1 MKNLLVVMMNVLF
14 VLVVAAD
21 VVAVNFGC
29 DATPTVQSNCYIQH
43 QV

>member
-1 MKNLLVVMMNVLF
+1 MKKLFVVLMNLLF

-21 VVAVNFGC
+21 VVAVNIGC
-29 DATPTVQSNCYIQH
+29 EATPTVQSNCYIQH